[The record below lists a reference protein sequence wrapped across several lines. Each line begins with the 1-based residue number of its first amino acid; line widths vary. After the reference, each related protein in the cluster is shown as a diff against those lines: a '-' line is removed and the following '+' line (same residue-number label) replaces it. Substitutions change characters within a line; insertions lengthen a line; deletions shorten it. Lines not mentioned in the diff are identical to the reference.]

1 MKKVSINPMAQIAP
15 SPPAQK
21 LRVSERLPEWQLQ
34 QAKNRLSSVVKAAAQ
49 GQPQMVTVHGQAAAV
64 VLSPQQYVALLE
76 AQLPPGRLSEEL
88 ACPVLTD
95 EELGGF
101 ERDRSSNPHRE
112 LAL

>member
-1 MKKVSINPMAQIAP
+1 
-15 SPPAQK
+15 
-21 LRVSERLPEWQLQ
+21 
-34 QAKNRLSSVVKAAAQ
+34 
-49 GQPQMVTVHGQAAAV
+49 
-64 VLSPQQYVALLE
+64 LLE

-88 ACPVLTD
+88 ACPMLTD

>member
-1 MKKVSINPMAQIAP
+1 MPKVSINPKAQIAE
-15 SPPAQK
+15 PAPAHQ
-21 LRVSERLPEWQLQ
+21 LRVSEHLPEWQLQ

-76 AQLPPGRLSEEL
+76 ARLPPGRLSEEL
-88 ACPVLTD
+88 ACPVLSD
-95 EELGGF
+95 EELSGF
-101 ERDRSSNPHRE
+101 ERDRSSNPRRE